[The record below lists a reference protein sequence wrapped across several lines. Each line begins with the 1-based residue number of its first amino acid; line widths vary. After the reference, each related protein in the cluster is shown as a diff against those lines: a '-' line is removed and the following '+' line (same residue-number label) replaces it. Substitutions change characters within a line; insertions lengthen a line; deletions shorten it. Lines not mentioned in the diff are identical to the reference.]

1 MRRRKTKSS
10 VMFYSAMIVC
20 SMVAFVAGYY
30 TYQKINKDGGLSKLD
45 YENSLPEQ
53 NYTYEMRVD
62 SNEEK
67 NSQLVEEEHQAVAGH
82 TVNIE
87 ETTKIIFRKKYT
99 ICNSIVEEIQF
110 MSAWVGLNEEKLEE
124 KISNSHP
131 CWEIAKF
138 SFEEVVLYSEVKHV
152 QPNHYYVTEE
162 NGYIIVYGY
171 DETSGKTLAG
181 KTKIPITI
189 LPQVD
194 QDLIKQGILLKDK
207 HEVMQLLE
215 DYSS

>member
-1 MRRRKTKSS
+1 M
-10 VMFYSAMIVC
+10 
-20 SMVAFVAGYY
+20 
-30 TYQKINKDGGLSKLD
+30 
-45 YENSLPEQ
+45 
-53 NYTYEMRVD
+53 
-62 SNEEK
+62 
-67 NSQLVEEEHQAVAGH
+67 
-82 TVNIE
+82 
-87 ETTKIIFRKKYT
+87 
-99 ICNSIVEEIQF
+99 
-110 MSAWVGLNEEKLEE
+110 
-124 KISNSHP
+124 
-131 CWEIAKF
+131 
-138 SFEEVVLYSEVKHV
+138 VLYSEVKHV